1 MPSSAYKDIL
11 KAQREVEATS
21 RAGLKWDQDEDE
33 KLMTMVKDKI
43 DLAEIAKSF
52 KRTEGSIRT
61 RLILSSVKKMKND
74 NLSLQD
80 AANLFFI
87 SEKDITD
94 YLEKKALREER
105 IANKTKIIK
114 KTGQNVTNSDIYE
127 LLQKLEKNIETLI
140 SK

>member
-1 MPSSAYKDIL
+1 
-11 KAQREVEATS
+11 
-21 RAGLKWDQDEDE
+21 
-33 KLMTMVKDKI
+33 
-43 DLAEIAKSF
+43 
-52 KRTEGSIRT
+52 
-61 RLILSSVKKMKND
+61 MKND

-87 SEKDITD
+87 CEKDITD

-105 IANKTKIIK
+105 IANKTKITK

>member
-1 MPSSAYKDIL
+1 MPISAYKEIL

-21 RAGLKWDQDEDE
+21 RAGLRWERDEDE
-33 KLMTMVKDKI
+33 KLMKMVSDKI

-61 RLILSSVKKMKND
+61 RLILTSVRKMEND

-80 AANLFFI
+80 AANLVSI
-87 SEKDITD
+87 PEKDITE

-105 IANKTKIIK
+105 LANKTKITK

-127 LLQKLEKNIETLI
+127 LLQKLEKKIEALT

>member
-21 RAGLKWDQDEDE
+21 RAGLKWEKDEDE
-33 KLMTMVKDKI
+33 KLIKMVQDKV
-43 DLAEIAKSF
+43 DLADIAKSF

-61 RLILSSVKKMKND
+61 RLILSSVRKMEID
-74 NLSLQD
+74 NLSLQE

-87 SEKDITD
+87 PEKDITE

-105 IANKTKIIK
+105 IAKIKNTK

-127 LLQKLEKNIETLI
+127 LLQKLEKKFEALT

>member
-21 RAGLKWDQDEDE
+21 RAGLKWEKDEDE
-33 KLMTMVKDKI
+33 KLIKMVQDKV
-43 DLAEIAKSF
+43 DLADIAKSF

-61 RLILSSVKKMKND
+61 RLILSSVRKMEID
-74 NLSLQD
+74 NLSLQE

-87 SEKDITD
+87 PEKDITE

-105 IANKTKIIK
+105 IAKIKNTK

-127 LLQKLEKNIETLI
+127 LLQKLEKKIEALT

>member
-21 RAGLKWDQDEDE
+21 RAGLKWEKDEDE
-33 KLMTMVKDKI
+33 KLIKMVQDKV
-43 DLAEIAKSF
+43 DLADIAKSF

-61 RLILSSVKKMKND
+61 RLILSSVRKMEID
-74 NLSLQD
+74 NLSLQE

-87 SEKDITD
+87 PEKDITE

-105 IANKTKIIK
+105 IAKIKTTK

-127 LLQKLEKNIETLI
+127 LLQKLEKKIEALT